1 MNDLYEQFLVAV
13 HSVWNRRWLALAV
26 AWIVCLL
33 GWLAVAMIP
42 NTYESKT
49 RIFVKLED
57 VLAQQV
63 GIGSGSVKRD
73 IERVRETMTS
83 SVNLEKVIRSTQLGD
98 EITTPRQMENAVA
111 GLTKHIQIK
120 SPKDNLFEISA
131 TSGRS
136 DLSDGQN
143 AKLAQD
149 IVQKMIDIFREEN
162 LAGSRGE
169 MRETLAFLDQQLAAR
184 QKDLEAAEQKRL
196 AFEAAHP
203 QLIGGAQGLAQKLDT
218 TTDAKRN
225 VDADLAA
232 AQSALAAI
240 DGQLA
245 GTPRTLVVAGQGGGA
260 RGALAQAEAD
270 LTSMKARG
278 LTESHP
284 DVISANKQIALLRKQ
299 VASGGADTTGTPN
312 PAYASLLSIRADRQ
326 ATIQALLARKAG
338 LQAEVTAIAA
348 NRSTEPG
355 VAAEAQ
361 RISRDY
367 DVLRQ
372 QYDKLLQDR
381 EELRLRGQV
390 ENERSSVKFEVLDP
404 PSAPRVPS
412 APNRPLLLLGVLIL
426 GVSAGVGVAFAI
438 AQLRSTF
445 ATANGLERAM
455 AMPVLGTVSYALT
468 DAARSME
475 SRRNKQF
482 VVAGAALGGLL
493 VILLAVEFIQRGSV
507 A

>member
-1 MNDLYEQFLVAV
+1 MNELYEQILAAL

-26 AWIVCLL
+26 AWIVCLA
-33 GWLAVAMIP
+33 GWLVVAMIP
-42 NTYESKT
+42 NSYESKT
-49 RIFVKLED
+49 RIFVQLED

-63 GIGSGSVKRD
+63 GIGSGSIKRD
-73 IERVRETMTS
+73 IERVRQTMTS
-83 SVNLEKVIRSTQLGD
+83 SVNLEKVIRSTHLGD
-98 EITTPRQMENAVA
+98 EITTPRQMESAIA
-111 GLTKHIQIK
+111 GLAKQIQVK
-120 SPKDNLFEISA
+120 SEKENLFEIAA

-136 DLSDGQN
+136 DFSDGEN

-184 QKDLEAAEQKRL
+184 QKELESAEQKRL

-203 QLIGGAQGLAQKLDT
+203 QLIGGAQGLSQKLDNT
-218 TTDAKRN
+218 SDAMRN
-225 VDADLAA
+225 IEADLAA

-240 DGQLA
+240 DQQLA
-245 GTPRTLVVAGQGGGA
+245 GTPRTLVVAGQAGGP

-270 LTSMKARG
+270 LTAMKARG
-278 LTESHP
+278 LTENHP
-284 DVISANKQIALLRKQ
+284 DVISANKQIVALRKQ
-299 VASGGADTTGTPN
+299 AAGAGGETGTPN
-312 PAYASLLSIRADRQ
+312 PAYSSLLSIRADRQ
-326 ATIQALLARKAG
+326 ATIQSLQVRKAG
-338 LQAEVTAIAA
+338 LQAQITAIAA
-348 NRSTEPG
+348 NQTQEPG

-381 EELRLRGQV
+381 EQLRLRGQV
-390 ENERSSVKFEVLDP
+390 ETERNAIKFEVIYP
-404 PSAPRVPS
+404 PSAPRVPV
-412 APNRPLLLLGVLIL
+412 APNRPLLLLGVLVL
-426 GVSAGVGVAFAI
+426 GIGAGVGTALAI
-438 AQLRSTF
+438 GQVRSTF

-455 AMPVLGTVSYALT
+455 GMPVLGTISLALT
-468 DAARSME
+468 DAARSVQA
-475 SRRNKQF
+475 RRNKQF
-482 VVAGAALGGLL
+482 IAAGAALGALF
-493 VILLAVEFIQRGSV
+493 VILLATEFIQRGSV

>member
-1 MNDLYEQFLVAV
+1 MNDLYEQLLGAL

-26 AWIVCLL
+26 AWVVCLL

-49 RIFVKLED
+49 RIFVQLED

-63 GIGSGSVKRD
+63 GIGSGSIKRD

-83 SVNLEKVIRSTQLGD
+83 SANLEKVIRSTRLGD
-98 EITTPRQMENAVA
+98 DITTPRQMEGAVA
-111 GLTKHIQIK
+111 ALAKQIEIK
-120 SPKDNLFEISA
+120 SEKDNLFEIA
-131 TSGRS
+131 AHSGRGS
-136 DLSDGQN
+136 LSDGEN

-169 MRETLAFLDQQLAAR
+169 MRETLAFLDQQLANR

-203 QLIGGAQGLAQKLDT
+203 QLIGGAQALSQKLDT
-218 TTDAKRN
+218 TNDAMRN

-245 GTPRTLVVAGQGGGA
+245 GTPKTLVVAGQMGGA
-260 RGALAQAEAD
+260 RGALAQAEAE
-270 LTSMKARG
+270 LTGMKARG

-284 DVISANKQIALLRKQ
+284 DMIAANKQIALLRKQ
-299 VASGGADTTGTPN
+299 AASAGGDAGAPN
-312 PAYASLLSIRADRQ
+312 PAYASLVSIRADRQ
-326 ATIQALLARKAG
+326 ATIQALQARKAA
-338 LQAEVTAIAA
+338 LRAEVTAIAA
-348 NRSTEPG
+348 NQTEEPG

-390 ENERSSVKFEVLDP
+390 ENERNAIKFEVIDP

-412 APNRPLLLLGVLIL
+412 APNRPLLLLGVLVVGI
-426 GVSAGVGVAFAI
+426 GAGVGVAFAM
-438 AQLRSTF
+438 AQLRSAF
-445 ATANGLERAM
+445 STANNLERAM
-455 AMPVLGTVSYALT
+455 GMSVVGSISLALT
-468 DAARSME
+468 DAARSIQAK
-475 SRRNKQF
+475 RNKQF
-482 VVAGAALGGLL
+482 IAASAALGGMF